1 MRRSPK
7 GSEMKLGFIGL
18 GTMGMPIL
26 EHLLAAGHEVTV
38 FDISET
44 AMADA
49 KALGAQGVES
59 AAAAAIRAEVVF
71 ASVSNQTVLEQL
83 LLEAGGLLDVMDP
96 GSVIVDLGTTA
107 APKCREFAAAAAT
120 REIGFLDAPLSGS
133 GPWAKAGELAV
144 MVGGDEASYERC
156 RPLLELFGGSEKI
169 FYLGESGAGQTA
181 KLCHQLAFMGTLVGL
196 AEAMALGERAGLTKS
211 RVLEV
216 IGACVSPRHVI
227 DFLQPVVESE
237 AFRDTSGGLAIFHKD
252 LKAVLA
258 MAEDVE
264 FSAPLAQT
272 LFGYY
277 EQALQA
283 GRGDLNA
290 FGAIQLAEEEFFKNS

>member
-1 MRRSPK
+1 
-7 GSEMKLGFIGL
+7 MKLGFIGL

-26 EHLLAAGHEVTV
+26 EHLLTAGHEVAV
-38 FDISET
+38 YDVST
-44 AMADA
+44 AAMQRAA
-49 KALGAQGVES
+49 QAGATLVEEVGDT
-59 AAAAAIRAEVVF
+59 ARGAEVVF
-71 ASVSNQTVLEQL
+71 ASVTNQTVLEEIL
-83 LLEAGGLLDVMDP
+83 CGPGGILQVMAP

-107 APKCREFAAAAAT
+107 APKCREFAAAA
-120 REIGFLDAPLSGS
+120 RDKQIGFLDAPLSGS
-133 GPWAKAGELAV
+133 GPWAKSGELAV
-144 MVGGDEASYERC
+144 MVGGDRAAFDRC
-156 RPLLELFGGSEKI
+156 RPLLELFGAVEKI
-169 FYLGESGAGQTA
+169 FYLGESGSGQTA

-196 AEAMALGERAGLTKS
+196 AEAMALGERAGITKS

-227 DFLQPVVESE
+227 DFLRPVVESE
-237 AFRDTSGGLAIFHKD
+237 TYRDTDGGLAIFHKD

-258 MAEDVE
+258 MADDLS
-264 FSAPLAQT
+264 FSAPLAKT

-290 FGAIQLAEEEFFKNS
+290 FGAIQLAEEEFFTNTQ

>member
-1 MRRSPK
+1 
-7 GSEMKLGFIGL
+7 MKLGFVGL

-26 EHLLAAGHEVTV
+26 EHLLAGGHDVVV
-38 FDISET
+38 FDVAEA
-44 AMADA
+44 AMRQAQQ
-49 KALGAQGVES
+49 LGATPGRSVAN
-59 AAAAAIRAEVVF
+59 AAHGAEVVF
-71 ASVSNQTVLEQL
+71 ASVTNQVVLEEIL
-83 LLEAGGLLDVMDP
+83 LGPEGLLELMPP

-107 APKCREFAAAAAT
+107 APKCREFAAAAA
-120 REIGFLDAPLSGS
+120 EKSIGFLDAPLSGS
-133 GPWAKAGELAV
+133 GPWAKSGKLAV
-144 MVGGDEASYERC
+144 MVGGDKAAFERC
-156 RPLLELFGGSEKI
+156 RPLLELFGAADKI
-169 FYLGESGAGQTA
+169 FYLGESGSGQTA

-216 IGACVSPRHVI
+216 IGACVSPRHVV

-237 AFRDTSGGLAIFHKD
+237 AYRQTDGGLAIFHKD

-258 MAEDVE
+258 MAQDLN
-264 FSAPLAQT
+264 FSAPLAET

-277 EQALQA
+277 EQALAA

-290 FGAIQLAEEEFFKNS
+290 FGAIQLAQEEFFSNSP